1 MQEHNNMTCS
11 TTRSVFFLCFVGG
24 IKAWLI
30 NQPAALQTVELGDSV
45 TIECYLPKKDFN
57 SMVWYKQE
65 LGMIPEPVAKD
76 YNYLQDVTYLNGF
89 KDGRFTVSTGK
100 GIFHL
105 TISAIKNED
114 SATYFCGII
123 ALNELRFG
131 SGTLLIIK
139 GLQFSNQ
146 TVLQNPVANLFYPGD
161 NVILNCTFEIVEPSC
176 PEPHSVYWF
185 KDGSVKTHS
194 AITNMHEN
202 GDGQCEKTSKTDS
215 PAQSCVYKLPKR
227 NLSLS
232 DAGTYYCAVLM
243 CGEIIFGNGTKLS
256 IADGNSPATVSLTYL
271 ILVSSNII
279 SVLVMIIII
288 VIRLKNQVL
297 SAGSSN
303 CQASLDTHDACEE
316 ALNYAAL
323 SFNSKPPSSR
333 GTRRQQKLQDAGVYS
348 QVKYEHQS

>member
-1 MQEHNNMTCS
+1 MTCS
-11 TTRSVFFLCFVGG
+11 ATLSVFFLCFVGG

-30 NQPAALQTVELGDSV
+30 NQPAALQTVELGETV

-57 SMVWYKQE
+57 SMAWYKQE
-65 LGMIPEPVAKD
+65 LGMMPEPMAKG
-76 YNYLQDVTYLNGF
+76 YNYLQGITYLDGF
-89 KDGRFTVSTGK
+89 KDGRFIVSTGK

-105 TISAIKNED
+105 TISATKNED
-114 SATYFCGII
+114 SATYFCGVI

-146 TVLQNPVANLFYPGD
+146 TVLQNPVVDLFYPGD
-161 NVILNCTFEIVEPSC
+161 NVILNCTVEIAEPSC
-176 PEPHSVYWF
+176 PEPHNVYWF
-185 KDGSVKTHS
+185 KDGSVKTSS
-194 AITNMHEN
+194 AMSNTHEYR
-202 GDGQCEKTSKTDS
+202 DGQCEKISETDS
-215 PAQSCVYKLPKR
+215 PTQSCVYKLPKR
-227 NLSLS
+227 NLNLS

-256 IADGNSPATVSLTYL
+256 IADNNPSGTVSPTYL

-288 VIRLKNQVL
+288 IIRFKNQML

-303 CQASLDTHDACEE
+303 CETSLDTHDACDE

-333 GTRRQQKLQDAGVYS
+333 GTRRQQKLKDTGVYS
-348 QVKYEHQS
+348 QIKYELQS